1 MKGICSW
8 SGRECTRALFL
19 KGEFFMDVIRN
30 ALPYLMDGL
39 KVTLYIFII
48 ALILGFIIGLIVAL
62 LRLAPIKPLN
72 WVAKTYI
79 NAIRGTPFIVQL
91 FFIYFGLN
99 TIPWI
104 SMDKTMA
111 GIVTVAINAG
121 AYFAEIIRAGI
132 QSIDSGQAEAGRSLG
147 LTSSQTMRY
156 IVLPQAF
163 RRMLPTFTNQ
173 SIISLKD
180 TSLLSIIGIAD
191 LTQRGQIQQAATYES
206 FKIWLTVGVIYFI
219 IIYALT
225 LLANFMERRFEL
237 R

>member
-1 MKGICSW
+1 
-8 SGRECTRALFL
+8 
-19 KGEFFMDVIRN
+19 MDVIRN

-39 KVTLYIFII
+39 VVTLYIFVI

-62 LRLAPIKPLN
+62 LRLAPIKLLN
-72 WVAKTYI
+72 WIAKTYI

-104 SMDKTMA
+104 SMDKTTA

-132 QSIDSGQAEAGRSLG
+132 QSIDSGQTEAARSLG
-147 LTSSQTMRY
+147 LTGSQTMRY
-156 IVLPQAF
+156 VVLPQAF

-206 FKIWLTVGVIYFI
+206 FKIWLTVGIIYFI

-225 LLANFMERRFEL
+225 LLANFLERRFEL